1 MCHDS
6 SSIALKSSSS
16 GQIIVTL
23 DGEVLDF
30 DSELMIPGLVLPNN
44 ALSKTQL
51 SMLTRCLKLL
61 PGTFHRSIHIHTR
74 HLKLSDEDVKV
85 LGLICDHPFLIECA
99 IHLEYFVYLRQHG
112 IYLSETMTKQSLSD
126 FHYYWDQ
133 GAFTIVPFI
142 VEISMTGSSPIE
154 NFEDW
159 VCHMSI
165 NPYSMENVY
174 LLVQKYPNMVI
185 NYDAILRMFLCLTQ
199 DEQETIINYYTF
211 DQIMAIMGSS
221 WYLDDALLKNLHL
234 NRIKANTPV
243 VRSSFVIRYSSK
255 RKVYNTKI
263 SIMAMTLDE
272 ADDFQSILDRTE
284 FAIPESIDT
293 TPEET
298 FGVLFYYYLK
308 LGSTDFEELV
318 QYIQNCE
325 HSEKET
331 LIKTLLHNSSETKKS
346 IIDVSKQNRELP
358 LSLRLVLSE
367 LDWDS
372 SSFSQRRRISTVL
385 KANSYE

>member
-1 MCHDS
+1 
-6 SSIALKSSSS
+6 
-16 GQIIVTL
+16 
-23 DGEVLDF
+23 
-30 DSELMIPGLVLPNN
+30 
-44 ALSKTQL
+44 
-51 SMLTRCLKLL
+51 
-61 PGTFHRSIHIHTR
+61 
-74 HLKLSDEDVKV
+74 
-85 LGLICDHPFLIECA
+85 
-99 IHLEYFVYLRQHG
+99 
-112 IYLSETMTKQSLSD
+112 MTKQSLSD
-126 FHYYWDQ
+126 SHYYWDQ
-133 GAFTIVPFI
+133 GAFAIVPFI
-142 VEISMTGSSPIE
+142 VEISTTGSSPIE

-358 LSLRLVLSE
+358 LSLRLVLSG

-372 SSFSQRRRISTVL
+372 SSFSRRRRISTVL

>member
-6 SSIALKSSSS
+6 ATIVKSFSS

-30 DSELMIPGLVLPNN
+30 DSELMIPGLVLPGN
-44 ALSKTQL
+44 ALSKAQL

-112 IYLSETMTKQSLSD
+112 IYLSEAMTKQSLSD

-133 GAFTIVPFI
+133 GAFAIVPFI
-142 VEISMTGSSPIE
+142 VEISTTGSSPIE

-174 LLVQKYPNMVI
+174 LLVQKYPNIVI

-255 RKVYNTKI
+255 RRVYNTKI

-284 FAIPESIDT
+284 FVVPEDIYMSSDRISS
-293 TPEET
+293 
-298 FGVLFYYYLK
+298 FIYLYFQ
-308 LGSTDFEELV
+308 LGSTNFEELL
-318 QYIQNCE
+318 YYLRDCKNDA
-325 HSEKET
+325 KET
-331 LIKTLLHNSSETKKS
+331 TSAVKTLCDSTELQES
-346 IIDVSKQNRELP
+346 IITFSKQVDELP
-358 LSLRLVLSE
+358 LSLSLALSVLDEE
-367 LDWDS
+367 LCPS
-372 SSFSQRRRISTVL
+372 
-385 KANSYE
+385 